1 MYSEQQIVDLIEV
14 SLDNSVRIRFCKKVL
29 KNNEEISVTYHRQSL
44 LPGQDV
50 SQFDDRVKNVC
61 NSLWTSDVI
70 NEFQASSEK
79 LGVK

>member
-70 NEFQASSEK
+70 NKFQASSEK